1 MSNTT
6 PSRQLPEI
14 LNRLRD
20 LRAEAAEETSTGLLA
35 AVWSFLRHPTVP
47 KDRVTDV
54 EETQAGRSRLV
65 AAEGRLQ
72 AVRTRVIGELKAE
85 LRGAIRI
92 LILGAGAGLL
102 ALVGAIY
109 ILMGTW
115 LTLRGLVGAVA
126 ASFTMG
132 VGFIVLSLV
141 ILIVLPKAR
150 RR

>member
-6 PSRQLPEI
+6 PSRRLPEI

-35 AVWSFLRHPTVP
+35 AVWSFLRQPTVP

-132 VGFIVLSLV
+132 VAFMVLSLV

>member
-6 PSRQLPEI
+6 PSRRLPEI

-65 AAEGRLQ
+65 AGEGR
-72 AVRTRVIGELKAE
+72 RVIGELKAE

-115 LTLRGLVGAVA
+115 LTLGGLVGAVA

-132 VGFIVLSLV
+132 VAFMVLSLV
-141 ILIVLPKAR
+141 ILMVLSKAR

>member
-1 MSNTT
+1 M
-6 PSRQLPEI
+6 
-14 LNRLRD
+14 
-20 LRAEAAEETSTGLLA
+20 GLLA

-54 EETQAGRSRLV
+54 EETQAGRSRL

-72 AVRTRVIGELKAE
+72 AWRTRVIGELKAE

-126 ASFTMG
+126 ASFTIG
-132 VGFIVLSLV
+132 VAFMVLSLV

>member
-6 PSRQLPEI
+6 PSRRLPEI

-35 AVWSFLRHPTVP
+35 AVWSFLRQPTVP

-102 ALVGAIY
+102 ALLGAIY

-132 VGFIVLSLV
+132 VAFTVLSLV

>member
-6 PSRQLPEI
+6 PSRRLPEI

-47 KDRVTDV
+47 KGRVTDV
-54 EETQAGRSRLV
+54 EETQAGRSRLL
-65 AAEGRLQ
+65 AAESRLQ
-72 AVRTRVIGELKAE
+72 AWRTRVIGELKAE

-115 LTLRGLVGAVA
+115 LTLGGLVGAVA

-132 VGFIVLSLV
+132 VAFMVLSLV
-141 ILIVLPKAR
+141 ILMVLSKAR